1 MLASEIIKRPII
13 TEKSM
18 LLAENENGLRKYTF
32 SVDKRANKIQIA
44 KAVEELFNVKVV
56 KVNKING
63 LAKAKRVGQHSGFKP
78 AITKAIVTLAAGNK
92 IEIFNA

>member
-1 MLASEIIKRPII
+1 MLASEIILRPII

-18 LLAENENGLRKYTF
+18 LLAEQENKYTF

-44 KAVEELFNVKVV
+44 KAIEELFNVKVV
-56 KVNKING
+56 KVNKIKS
-63 LAKAKRVGQHSGFKP
+63 LPKKKRVGQYTGFKA
-78 AITKAIVTLAAGNK
+78 AITKAIVTLDKGSK

>member
-18 LLAENENGLRKYTF
+18 LLVEQENKYTF
-32 SVDKRANKIQIA
+32 SVDKRANKVQIKKAIQ
-44 KAVEELFNVKVV
+44 ELFDVKVL
-56 KVNKING
+56 KVNTMNNVPK
-63 LAKAKRVGQHSGFKP
+63 KKRVGQHSGFKP
-78 AITKAIVTLAAGNK
+78 AVTKAIVALAEGDK

>member
-18 LLAENENGLRKYTF
+18 MLAEEQNKYTF
-32 SVDKRANKIQIA
+32 SVDKRANKIEIA

-56 KVNKING
+56 KVNKIKQ
-63 LAKAKRVGQHSGFKP
+63 LPKAKRVGQHSGFKP
-78 AITKAIVTLAAGNK
+78 AVVKAIVTLAEGSK

>member
-18 LLAENENGLRKYTF
+18 LLVENENKYTF

-44 KAVEELFNVKVV
+44 RAVEELFNVKVV
-56 KVNKING
+56 KVNTINT
-63 LAKAKRVGQHSGFKP
+63 APKKKRVGQYTGFKP
-78 AITKAIVTLAAGNK
+78 FVTKAIVKLAEGDK
-92 IEIFNA
+92 IEIFAA